1 MFILWAET
9 VGIPLLVHSSTRWSQ
24 PMSARDGQN
33 ACRYSQESNLS
44 WWRGL
49 NFSFGKSPFRFW
61 GSTLTMA
68 PHSSTT
74 HCWNSVECTNW
85 SIRVAG
91 LITKMTGDGNSNC
104 RRSHRAARP
113 FFIGFSVISYTR
125 GSASIPTPSD
135 SSPIRTLPAIPVR
148 QNSRGCT
155 IRFML
160 RPAVLASTPGWV
172 RPVPILG
179 TSRLGTLSGQ
189 VQPVCHHTN
198 PPPAYTSKRAT
209 DVTTSFQV
217 ARYRS
222 RDLAL

>member
-1 MFILWAET
+1 M
-9 VGIPLLVHSSTRWSQ
+9 VGTQGSQ
-24 PMSARDGQN
+24 VLPPISFT
-33 ACRYSQESNLS
+33 ACHRPY
-44 WWRGL
+44 
-49 NFSFGKSPFRFW
+49 P
-61 GSTLTMA
+61 GSTAIAYALCFLA
-68 PHSSTT
+68 VS
-74 HCWNSVECTNW
+74 
-85 SIRVAG
+85 G
-91 LITKMTGDGNSNC
+91 LL
-104 RRSHRAARP
+104 P
-113 FFIGFSVISYTR
+113 YTR

-172 RPVPILG
+172 RPAPILG
-179 TSRLGTLSGQ
+179 ASRLGTLSGQ

-198 PPPAYTSKRAT
+198 PPPAYTSKRTT

-222 RDLAL
+222 RDLALCKLLPKSGNYLPILVELLTVS